1 MCRFQISQR
10 EAGAGGFLFSLWEH
24 HVYGQ
29 CTTCWSQQRCTP
41 FEFQR
46 CKGIIEQAVCCL
58 NKPCCLPL
66 ELFLSDLCLCFV
78 SHQLSVVEYDP
89 GTHDLK
95 TLSLHYFEEPELRV
109 CSNKNKPEFMFMCQS
124 DSHVNITVLVFSGW
138 LCTECTYSHC
148 PCRSRESLCC
158 NARLW
163 HQTRGAAIP
172 KGHANG

>member
-1 MCRFQISQR
+1 M
-10 EAGAGGFLFSLWEH
+10 
-24 HVYGQ
+24 
-29 CTTCWSQQRCTP
+29 
-41 FEFQR
+41 
-46 CKGIIEQAVCCL
+46 CCL
-58 NKPCCLPL
+58 NKPCFLPL
-66 ELFLSDLCLCFV
+66 ELFLSDLCLCFF

-109 CSNKNKPEFMFMCQS
+109 CSNKNKPEFKFMCQS
-124 DSHVNITVLVFSGW
+124 DSTVNITVLVFSGW